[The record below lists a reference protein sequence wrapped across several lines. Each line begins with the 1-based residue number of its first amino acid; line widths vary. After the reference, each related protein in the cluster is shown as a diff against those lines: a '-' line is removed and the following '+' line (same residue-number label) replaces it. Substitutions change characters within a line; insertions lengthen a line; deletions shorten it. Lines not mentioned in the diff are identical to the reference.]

1 MKPWRPA
8 ALHAATVGLA
18 ALATASAAA
27 CFAHFGW
34 PFELFVHFRW
44 QLGIAALL
52 GLVVA
57 ALSRRTV
64 LLLLAVLTAVLQ
76 IVPPVLLAMEAPPA
90 ATSPVSCSGPAFTV
104 ATLNLEFD
112 NRDPARAIAWLNA
125 HPADV
130 IVLQEVTRAWA
141 AAIAANVHG
150 YSNAEVL
157 TREDPYGIA
166 VLSRWPFIDVHAV
179 DFAQDGL
186 PSIVAT
192 LDVEGRTVEF
202 FGLHTRWPIA
212 PALQR
217 SRDRAIESAADAARA
232 AVPTTAIVAG
242 DLNLTP
248 FAPEFPRLLARSG
261 LRDAFAGVRW
271 RPTWRAEFW
280 PLALPID
287 HVLVPTNACIVRRE
301 IAESVGSDHRP
312 VLVTV
317 RWQR

>member
-64 LLLLAVLTAVLQ
+64 LLLLALLTAVLQ
-76 IVPPVLLAMEAPPA
+76 IVPPLLLATQAVPS
-90 ATSPVSCSGPAFTV
+90 ATSATSCKGHEFTV

-112 NRDPARAIAWLNA
+112 NRDEARAIAWLNT

-150 YSNAEVL
+150 YRYANVL

-166 VLSRWPFIDVHAV
+166 VLSRWPFLDVRAV

-192 LDVEGRTVEF
+192 LDVEGRTVQF

-212 PALQR
+212 PDLQR
-217 SRDRAIESAADAARA
+217 SRDRAVEAAADAARA
-232 AVPTTAIVAG
+232 AFPANGILAG

-248 FAPEFPRLLARSG
+248 YAPEFTRLLVRSR
-261 LRDAFAGVRW
+261 LRDAFAGVTW

-287 HVLVPTNACIVRRE
+287 HVLVPAEACVVRRE

-317 RWQR
+317 RWRE